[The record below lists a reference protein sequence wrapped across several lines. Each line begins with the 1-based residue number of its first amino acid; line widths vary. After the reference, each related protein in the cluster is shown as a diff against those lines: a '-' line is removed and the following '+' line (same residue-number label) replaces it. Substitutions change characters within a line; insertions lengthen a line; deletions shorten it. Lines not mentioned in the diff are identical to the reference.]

1 MKTLLLIDANSLIY
15 RCFFALPPFT
25 TKEGKA
31 SGALYGLSTVLMK
44 IFREQSFDFVIAFFD
59 RPEPTFRE
67 KIYKEYKAHRP
78 PTPNELIEQIKEAH
92 ELFNQFGIKTF
103 EAPSF
108 EADDLIGTAV
118 EKFKNLPDLKII
130 IFTGDLDTLQLI
142 DNHKIT
148 VETFKKG
155 VSNITIYNEEAVK
168 NRFGILPEQIIDY
181 KGLVGDPSDNIPGV
195 KGIGPKTAASIIQK
209 YGSLEN
215 FLETGDKEKSYLKI
229 FENKE
234 IARLSKNLATI
245 RRDAPL
251 EITNLDELKYQ
262 KPPTEKLAVY
272 LEKLGFK
279 SLVDRMNKLF

>member
-108 EADDLIGTAV
+108 EADDLIGTTV

-142 DNHKIT
+142 DNHRIT
-148 VETFKKG
+148 VETFRKG
-155 VSNITIYNEEAVK
+155 VSNITIYDEEAVK
-168 NRFGILPEQIIDY
+168 SRFGVLPEQITDY

-195 KGIGPKTAASIIQK
+195 KGIGPKTAAGIIQK

-215 FLETGDKEKSYLKI
+215 FLSAGNEEKSFPKI
-229 FENKE
+229 SEQRE
-234 IARLSKNLATI
+234 TALLSKNLATI

-251 EITNLDELKYQ
+251 KIADLDELKYQ
-262 KPPTEKLAVY
+262 KSPTEKLTAY
-272 LEKLGFK
+272 FEELGFK
-279 SLVDRMNKLF
+279 SLADRINKLF

>member
-25 TKEGKA
+25 TKDGKA

-44 IFREQSFDFVIAFFD
+44 IFREQFFDFVVAFFD

-67 KIYKEYKAHRP
+67 EIYKEYKAHRP

-92 ELFNQFGIKTF
+92 KLFNQFGIKTF
-103 EAPSF
+103 EAPGF
-108 EADDLIGTAV
+108 EADDLIGATV

-142 DNHKIT
+142 DNHRIT
-148 VETFKKG
+148 VETFRKG
-155 VSNITIYNEEAVK
+155 VSNITIYDEEAVK
-168 NRFGILPEQIIDY
+168 SRFGVLPEQITDY

-195 KGIGPKTAASIIQK
+195 KGIGPKTAAGIIQK

-215 FLETGDKEKSYLKI
+215 FLSAGNEEKSFPKI
-229 FENKE
+229 SEQRE
-234 IARLSKNLATI
+234 TALLSKNLATI

-251 EITNLDELKYQ
+251 KIADLDELKYQ
-262 KPPTEKLAVY
+262 KSPTEKLTAY
-272 LEKLGFK
+272 FEELGFK
-279 SLVDRMNKLF
+279 SLADRINKLF